1 MKWFLAG
8 NRGLVGTNFSNTYS
22 CTGVNTS
29 TCDLEKYSETLFAL
43 YKENPTH
50 VMINAATVGGIMDD
64 IKYPFDIYIRNMTK
78 QNNIF
83 KACKELNIK
92 NVLLQGS
99 TCSYPATEDKFIEE
113 DLFKGKPHES
123 YLSSALIK
131 LIGLEQ
137 CRAANKLYNFNWKTA
152 VLTNLF
158 GPYDKV
164 GEIAHA
170 TGAIMEKFVNNN
182 GIIEIWG
189 SGKQERDFT
198 FVEDIVDG
206 CILAAQ
212 STDTSPINLG
222 TGKKY
227 SVMEVVSM
235 ICEIMNWKPS
245 SFQFDKSKPSGAL
258 SRALDNSRAKE
269 ILGWEPKI
277 SIKEGLKQTIDW
289 YVKTHQPTGKISET
303 KLLEHQS

>member
-29 TCDLEKYSETLFAL
+29 TCNLEKYNETLYAL

-50 VMINAATVGGIMDD
+50 VMINAATVAGLADD
-64 IKYPFDIYIRNMTK
+64 INYSFDIYIKNLTI

-99 TCSYPATEDKFIEE
+99 TCMYPSMFANEYVEE

-123 YLSSALIK
+123 YLSTALIK

-137 CRAANKLYNFNWKTA
+137 CRAANTLYNFNWKTA
-152 VLTNLF
+152 ISTNLF
-158 GPYDKV
+158 GPHDKV
-164 GEIAHA
+164 SKVI
-170 TGAIMEKFVNNN
+170 GALMQKFITNN

-189 SGKQERDFT
+189 SGKQERDFLYVKDAIT
-198 FVEDIVDG
+198 AFELIMNSNYDVVNVVSGTIVSISELVDILIQISG
-206 CILAAQ
+206 FKGKIKY
-212 STDTSPINLG
+212 DTSKPEGILKRSMSNKRLQSLG
-222 TGKKY
+222 
-227 SVMEVVSM
+227 
-235 ICEIMNWKPS
+235 WKPNYTLE
-245 SFQFDKSKPSGAL
+245 DAL
-258 SRALDNSRAKE
+258 AETYQWYYDN
-269 ILGWEPKI
+269 
-277 SIKEGLKQTIDW
+277 T
-289 YVKTHQPTGKISET
+289 
-303 KLLEHQS
+303 

>member
-29 TCDLEKYSETLFAL
+29 TCNLEKYNETLYAL

-189 SGKQERDFT
+189 SGKQERDFLYVKDAIT
-198 FVEDIVDG
+198 AFDLIMDSNYDAVNVASGATTSISELVDMLIKISG
-206 CILAAQ
+206 FKGKINYNTSMPEGISKRGMSIKRLQ
-212 STDTSPINLG
+212 SLG
-222 TGKKY
+222 
-227 SVMEVVSM
+227 
-235 ICEIMNWKPS
+235 WKPKYTLE
-245 SFQFDKSKPSGAL
+245 DAL
-258 SRALDNSRAKE
+258 AETYQWYYDN
-269 ILGWEPKI
+269 
-277 SIKEGLKQTIDW
+277 T
-289 YVKTHQPTGKISET
+289 
-303 KLLEHQS
+303 